1 MLAVAIYIKDVQTGL
16 LNRVDLFDDEKISV
30 VSSIQNINDISKT
43 FTDFS
48 QTFTVPASKQN
59 NKIFRHWYDNSNDA
73 PFSTLV
79 KADAYIE
86 IDTITFRI
94 GKIQLESANVEDGQ
108 AKDYSITFIGLL
120 GNLKDTFAGLYLK
133 DLTSTTYDFNYT
145 PDEVLSKVTGDG
157 PSEDVMFP
165 LISSKRLWGYGD
177 GNGATNNIAN
187 EDYPIR
193 YNELFPALRLRAVF
207 NMIEQRFGINFDG
220 TTAEP
225 STFLTDPRFLNAYL
239 WLKNANEFNFK
250 SEPTL
255 ITYDNISNDQF
266 LINFNLANDTF
277 TFASGSVR
285 FRAEIY
291 IVPTVA
297 NIVYTLTLLKNDE
310 VFITV
315 NATSIAGSQYY
326 KFLDNYQNTNAA
338 DVYKFVISS
347 EASMTFGSTLLLG
360 ARAGLFPSYT
370 TETITKNTNQTIT
383 VGNLLIRSYFPEIK
397 IEDFFSGILKMFNL
411 TCFSNDGINY
421 TLDTIDDYYDSG
433 SDVDITKYAIQD
445 KKTLNRVKTYKK
457 INFDYEKSESIIN
470 VGFNSN
476 AGIEYGSLHYSNTP
490 PAEGEEYSIKL
501 PFEDLNFQNIG
512 FALQVGYAL
521 KTDLQKY
528 IPKPVILY
536 DYSRDSLTTCSP
548 IYFAQ
553 TTTGPGDVYSAYKAF
568 GQETLIGTET
578 YSLNFNQ
585 QQSTLTNEIIN
596 NSLYQNYYSEYFT
609 NIFNFKA
616 RLVKVSAILPTSIL
630 TTLKLNDTI
639 LIRDTKYL
647 INTMTTDLTS
657 GVAQFEL
664 LTDQR
669 IVEPA
674 TIVTEGLVLN
684 LDAGNPLSYP
694 GTGTTWTDLTTNG
707 NNGTLINGPTF
718 DSANG
723 GSIVFDGTNDYVS
736 VSDNS
741 TINGTSQTIS
751 VWFKN
756 TGTYTTGN
764 KTAEIIGKHN
774 ASGSMSGYGIILPNV
789 LGDIKLNGYVK
800 NASTGYS
807 VNSLQII
814 NPLNWYNATITFSSN
829 SQLILYLNGNFDSS
843 TSIGTLT
850 NSSQPFIMGD
860 SNDSFWNVYNG
871 KIGET
876 LIYNRVLT
884 ATEVLQNYNATK
896 GRYGL

>member
-1 MLAVAIYIKDVQTGL
+1 MLAVAIYIKDVQTEQY
-16 LNRVDLFDDEKISV
+16 NRVDLFDDEKISV

-59 NKIFRHWYDNSNDA
+59 NKIFRHWYDNSNDE

-86 IDTITFRI
+86 IDTITFRK

-145 PDEVLSKVTGDG
+145 PANVANDIFGAAIS
-157 PSEDVMFP
+157 SDVMFP
-165 LISSKRLWGYGD
+165 LISSNNFWEYGSGYNIGD
-177 GNGATNNIAN
+177 STGA
-187 EDYPIR
+187 YPIR
-193 YNELFPALRLRAVF
+193 YNDLFPAIRLTAVL
-207 NMIEQRFGINFDG
+207 NMIEERFGINFNG
-220 TTAEP
+220 I
-225 STFLTDPRFLNAYL
+225 FLLNAKFGNAYL
-239 WLKNANEFNFK
+239 WLKNRDDAFEANLFQQIDFTDK
-250 SEPTL
+250 G
-255 ITYDNISNDQF
+255 
-266 LINFNLANDTF
+266 NLEDL
-277 TFASGSVR
+277 SGV
-285 FRAEIY
+285 E
-291 IVPTVA
+291 V
-297 NIVYTLTLLKNDE
+297 NLT
-310 VFITV
+310 
-315 NATSIAGSQYY
+315 
-326 KFLDNYQNTNAA
+326 DNYFIRYNGGRT
-338 DVYKFVISS
+338 II
-347 EASMTFGSTLLLG
+347 
-360 ARAGLFPSYT
+360 
-370 TETITKNTNQTIT
+370 TITPQAGFTTVPYTVYRYLNGEVWDTYNAPSGGTKSFAVRTDADSNKHSFYIRTSQSFEFVFRIDMATYSSGYTKSATMSAQTLSSN
-383 VGNLLIRSYFPEIK
+383 VSIRSYFPEIK
-397 IEDFFSGILKMFNL
+397 IEDFFSGLLKMFNL
-411 TCFSNDGINY
+411 TCYSTDGINY

-433 SDVDITKYAIQD
+433 SDVDITRYVIQD

-553 TTTGPGDVYSAYKAF
+553 TTTGPGYVYSAYKAF
-568 GQETLIGTET
+568 GQETLAYDDIW
-578 YSLNFNQ
+578 SLNFPP
-585 QQSTLTNEIIN
+585 QQSTLTNDFVQN
-596 NSLYQNYYSEYFT
+596 GLYQTYYSNYFA

-616 RLVKVSAILPTSIL
+616 RLTKISAILPTSIL
-630 TTLKLNDTI
+630 TSLKLNDTI

-669 IVEPA
+669 VVEPA
-674 TIVTEGLVLN
+674 TIPIITDGLVLN

-694 GTGTTWTDLTTNG
+694 GTGTTWTDLSGNN

-736 VSDNS
+736 SFPIQISGNGSKTVSCFFKINT
-741 TINGTSQTIS
+741 TIRSGLCGTRNFDTGPNGWVLCVNRTTS
-751 VWFKN
+751 
-756 TGTYTTGN
+756 GN
-764 KTAEIIGKHN
+764 LSYFHT
-774 ASGSMSGYGIILPNV
+774 SGSILEIAAGI
-789 LGDIKLNGYVK
+789 
-800 NASTGYS
+800 ST
-807 VNSLQII
+807 NT
-814 NPLNWYNATITFSSN
+814 WYNACVTYDVSTAIAT
-829 SQLILYLNGNFDSS
+829 LYLNGIIIGSPA
-843 TSIGTLT
+843 TSFTTI
-850 NSSQPFIMGD
+850 NSS
-860 SNDSFWNVYNG
+860 SFNG
-871 KIGET
+871 VIGAEAVNGGFLNGNIAQT
-876 LIYNRVLT
+876 LIYNRALSS
-884 ATEVLQNYNATK
+884 TEVLQNYNATK
-896 GRYGL
+896 NRYGL